1 MKKDLKINKSC
12 KQIVT
17 ISAVALMSAAL
28 SLSGC
33 GYKQSKAISKNA
45 SVKTSSTSEN
55 SVSTASKSEVKQK
68 ETEEVSN
75 EKSNTEST
83 EATSKSQEEIP
94 EEKSA
99 ETSTETNAEEQEN
112 SSPQSEEEATAEVE
126 PAEVQ
131 NDVSEPAPTE
141 SYEDP
146 GDISG
151 RLYIPDLG
159 INVGLYMVSAY
170 EEYAALQQEVCDA
183 EDSAVYQ
190 YDFPGRP
197 LIGDHCYQSFS
208 SLYNSYIGMPVYI
221 YGQEYVC
228 VDNGWGVNTGE
239 TIIIGGS
246 DVEDINDGLTVLF
259 TCANTSD
266 TYDVWCVTVAPV

>member
-12 KQIVT
+12 KQIIT
-17 ISAVALMSAAL
+17 ISAVVLMSVAL
-28 SLSGC
+28 SLSSC
-33 GYKQSKAISKNA
+33 GYKQSKATSKNA

-55 SVSTASKSEVKQK
+55 SVNTASKSEVKQK

-99 ETSTETNAEEQEN
+99 ETGTETNAEEQEN
-112 SSPQSEEEATAEVE
+112 NSPQSEEETTAEVE
-126 PAEVQ
+126 PTEAQ
-131 NDVSEPAPTE
+131 NDVSESALTNQ
-141 SYEDP
+141 YEDP

-159 INVGLYMVSAY
+159 INVGLYMVSTFDEN
-170 EEYAALQQEVCDA
+170 EETQQIVCNA
-183 EDSAVYQ
+183 EDSAVYL
-190 YDFPGRP
+190 YDYPGRA
-197 LIGDHCYQSFS
+197 LIGDHCYQDFS

-228 VDNGWGVNTGE
+228 VENGWGINTGNTVIVE
-239 TIIIGGS
+239 NG
-246 DVEDINDGLTVLF
+246 DVQDINDGLTVLY
-259 TCANTSD
+259 TCASRSD
-266 TYDVWCVTVAPV
+266 SYDVWYVTVAPV

>member
-1 MKKDLKINKSC
+1 MKKSKASKPIIAITMAIL
-12 KQIVT
+12 T
-17 ISAVALMSAAL
+17 MSVL
-28 SLSGC
+28 PLYGC
-33 GYKQSKAISKNA
+33 GSEEPGKTSSVSTKSSSICAS
-45 SVKTSSTSEN
+45 SVKTSSESDMD
-55 SVSTASKSEVKQK
+55 KQK
-68 ETEEVSN
+68 EEKEDTK
-75 EKSNTEST
+75 EKSNTEATKEESTSEVSKEENVEELNT
-83 EATSKSQEEIP
+83 EAQES
-94 EEKSA
+94 SA
-99 ETSTETNAEEQEN
+99 TQA
-112 SSPQSEEEATAEVE
+112 QSEDSTAEAE
-126 PAEVQ
+126 PIEVQ
-131 NDVSEPAPTE
+131 NDNPEPAPTE

-228 VDNGWGVNTGE
+228 VDNGWGVNNGE

-246 DVEDINDGLTVLF
+246 DVKDINDGLTVLF